1 MKTISRIQKVFGDQ
15 ISLLTFKKFKPNL
28 AELKKW
34 YIYFGLITA
43 WLAGVGR
50 YWDNPKAEVWQYLG
64 LGSVVYCFF
73 LALIIYLIIYPLKLK
88 NWSYSNVL
96 IFVSLTSLPALIYAI
111 PVEKFTSLETAQF
124 LNVIFLAIVALWR
137 VALFVHYLKNAA
149 GLSGLQI
156 FVAAFLPIVFI
167 INILT
172 VLNLEH
178 AVFQVMAG
186 LRNYEPTV
194 NDSAYRILILI
205 TLLSYILLPILVAM
219 YGWFVY
225 KVNKTVKA
233 NK

>member
-1 MKTISRIQKVFGDQ
+1 MTTILRIHKIFQDQ
-15 ISLLTFKKFKPNL
+15 ISLLIFKKFKPNL
-28 AELKKW
+28 SELKNW
-34 YIYFGLITA
+34 YISFGIITA

-50 YWDNPKAEVWQYLG
+50 YWDNPKAELWQYLG

-73 LALIIYLIIYPLKLK
+73 LALIIYLIIYPLKPK

-96 IFVSLTSLPALIYAI
+96 IFVSLTSLPAFIYAI

-137 VALFVHYLKNAA
+137 VALFVHYLKNSAS
-149 GLSGLQI
+149 LSGLQI

-172 VLNLEH
+172 YLNLEH
-178 AVFQVMAG
+178 VVFRIMAG
-186 LRNYEPTV
+186 LQDNEPTG
-194 NDSAYRILILI
+194 NDSAYQILFLI
-205 TLLSYILLPILVAM
+205 TLLSNILLPFLVVI
-219 YGWFVY
+219 YGWFIY
-225 KVNKTVKA
+225 KINNTA